1 MEFARIAV
9 GEGQPLHC
17 VHCSSPAERSYRD
30 AATIGAE
37 VDRAAAASAD
47 PTGPNVCLTG
57 PEPFGHPELPRLG
70 IACRQ
75 AGARRI
81 ALETDAAAL
90 SVRVNAAGLVA
101 AGVHHLHVRIL
112 HADEARGD
120 ELGGGACRTRDSF
133 AGIAGYLEAA
143 EAAGV
148 NAVVTLRVPVCE
160 HNAASLPEIVTRA
173 AALGVHA
180 VRLLGTDRWPPSA
193 PAFIGAACDTGM
205 VNGVW
210 VEAAESLPV
219 PDSHSLHIVGGGCD
233 E

>member
-17 VHCSSPAERSYRD
+17 AHCNSPAERAYGD
-30 AATIGAE
+30 AESIGGE
-37 VDRAAAASAD
+37 VDRAAAASTD
-47 PTGPNVCLTG
+47 PTGPNLCLTG
-57 PEPFGHPELPRLG
+57 PEPFGHPELPRLV
-70 IACRQ
+70 IACRH

-101 AGVHHLHVRIL
+101 AGVHHLHVRVL

-120 ELGGGACRTRDSF
+120 ELGGSAGRTRDSF

-143 EAAGV
+143 QAAGV
-148 NAVVTLRVPVCE
+148 DAVVTLRVPICE
-160 HNAASLPEIVTRA
+160 HNVVSLPEIVTRA

-180 VRLLGTDRWPPSA
+180 VRLLGTSPLPTSA
-193 PAFIGAACDTGM
+193 SAFIAAACDTGM

-219 PDSHSLHIVGGGCD
+219 PDSHSLHIVSGGCD
-233 E
+233 A

>member
-1 MEFARIAV
+1 LEFARIAV
-9 GEGQPLHC
+9 GEGQPLRC
-17 VHCSSPAERSYRD
+17 AHCSPPAEQSYRE
-30 AATIGAE
+30 AAIIGE
-37 VDRAAAASAD
+37 DVDRVAAASTD

-57 PEPFGHPELPRLG
+57 PEPFGHPDLPRLVV
-70 IACRQ
+70 ACRQ

-101 AGVHHLHVRIL
+101 AGVHHLHARVL

-120 ELGGGACRTRDSF
+120 ELGGSAGRTRDSF

-148 NAVVTLRVPVCE
+148 DAVVTLRVPVCE
-160 HNAASLPEIVTRA
+160 HNVGSLPEIVSRA

-180 VRLLGTDRWPPSA
+180 VRLLGADRLPASA
-193 PAFIGAACDTGM
+193 PSLIAAACDTGM

-219 PDSHSLHIVGGGCD
+219 PDSHSLHTVSGSCD
-233 E
+233 D